1 MANYRVTAETGRI
14 LPFCFCN
21 EDTGEI
27 NITKVPQLSKPYL
40 KPRRAVIKLEA
51 SLSARS

>member
-14 LPFCFCN
+14 LRFCFCN

-27 NITKVPQLSKPYL
+27 NITKVPSAVEALSQAP
-40 KPRRAVIKLEA
+40 A
-51 SLSARS
+51 SGD